1 MYIQKSCLTAGFLDG
16 ILGRMKRTIIL
27 ITGIAVIIL
36 ATVLI
41 NKSQDKNMETTN
53 TVAVMETNKGSV
65 AIELFD
71 DKAPKTVDNFVKLSK
86 EGFYDGVRF
95 HRVIE
100 NFMIQGGD
108 PQSKDL
114 SLQSAWGTGGP
125 GYKFEDELPNAGDYK
140 IGSLA
145 MANSGPNTNGSQF
158 FIVSGE
164 NGASLPPLYSL
175 FGEVTDGMDVVMDI
189 SATPVDGSDRP
200 VDEVVILS
208 VKIK

>member
-1 MYIQKSCLTAGFLDG
+1 LDG